1 MSNGHH
7 EVTFQPVRHR
17 YWTPTVFVLLLIAMV
32 GWGFVFTRFVFGL
45 GSITHLS
52 NEFGWGMWIGVDVAT
67 GVALAAGGFTT
78 AFIAHIWGRREY
90 HAITRA
96 GTLSAM
102 LGYTFVTLG
111 VLVDLGQYYFIWHVP
126 LPWWWQG
133 NSALFEVGMCVV
145 LYLTTLYIEF
155 VPFVVERFMGRVN
168 FRGMFDWLNKPLEWL
183 LWALDMTIVR
193 GIWFFLIFGVVLSS
207 AHQSSLGTVMALMP
221 FKLSHL
227 WWTRMLPALFLASA
241 ISVGFPMV
249 MFEGLIEAR
258 SFKLKPEMHI
268 YKRLARYTP
277 WLIGFYLLLRFGDL
291 TVRGAWGLAAAGT
304 LQSHMFII
312 EISMF
317 LLAFILFAIPKVRE
331 NPRTLFIACCVMI
344 VSVIL
349 NRVDTYLIGY
359 TPPFMT
365 TRYYP
370 AAGELFTTAGLVCTL
385 ILIYRLVVIYIP
397 ILPASHEPA
406 HSPGHV
412 PAAAP
417 APAGG
422 GGQ

>member
-1 MSNGHH
+1 MSNAHH
-7 EVTFQPVRHR
+7 EVEFRPLRHR

-32 GWGFVFTRFVFGL
+32 GWGFVLTRFVFGL

-78 AFIAHIWGRREY
+78 AFIAHIWGRHEY

-102 LGYTFVTLG
+102 LGYTFVALA
-111 VLVDLGQYYFIWHVP
+111 VVVDLGQWYYIWHVP

-133 NSALFEVGMCVV
+133 NSALFEVGMCFV
-145 LYLTTLYIEF
+145 LYLATLYIEF
-155 VPFVVERFMGRVN
+155 VPFIVEHFMGKIN
-168 FRGMFDWLNKPLEWL
+168 FRGMLEWVNKPLEWF
-183 LWALDMTIVR
+183 LWALDMTVVR
-193 GIWFFLIFGVVLSS
+193 GIWFFLILGVVLSC

-221 FKLSHL
+221 YKLHHL
-227 WWTRMLPALFLASA
+227 WWTRMLPAFFLASA
-241 ISVGFPMV
+241 IAVGFPMV

-291 TVRGAWGLAAAGT
+291 TVRGVWSLVGEGS

-312 EISMF
+312 EISLF
-317 LLAFILFAIPKVRE
+317 IIAFILFATRKIRE
-331 NPRTLFIACCVMI
+331 NPRTLFVACCVMI
-344 VSVIL
+344 ISVIL

-359 TPPFMT
+359 TPPFMEV
-365 TRYYP
+365 RYYP
-370 AAGELFTTAGLVCTL
+370 AIGELFATAGLVSTL
-385 ILIYRLVVIYIP
+385 ILVYRFLVLYVP
-397 ILPASHEPA
+397 ILPAAYEPA
-406 HSPGHV
+406 HAPAHV
-412 PAAAP
+412 PVTAP
-417 APAGG
+417 ASAGG